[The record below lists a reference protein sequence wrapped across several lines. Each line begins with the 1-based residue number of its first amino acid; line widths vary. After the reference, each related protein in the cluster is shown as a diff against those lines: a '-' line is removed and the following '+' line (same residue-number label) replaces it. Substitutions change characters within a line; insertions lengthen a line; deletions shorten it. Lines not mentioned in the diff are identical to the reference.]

1 MGKTVTMTDDYTGK
15 PGTEADPATER
26 KISIDGDV
34 YKIDLTNASV
44 AAFVKLADPFLSKAT
59 KTDAKAASTGD
70 SASARKWANETDAG
84 KAWVAANPKTADG
97 KDSVTDSG
105 RMPKATIAAY
115 LDSLDVSGAADSIA
129 AKDGPK
135 AA

>member
-1 MGKTVTMTDDYTGK
+1 MAKTITMTDDYTGK
-15 PGTEADPATER
+15 PGTESDPAVTR
-26 KISIDGDV
+26 KIVIDGTT
-34 YKIDLTNASV
+34 YSIDLTNASV
-44 AAFVKLADPFLSKAT
+44 AAFVKLADPFLAKAE
-59 KTDAKAASTGD
+59 KADAKAASTGD

-97 KDSVTDSG
+97 KASVTDSG

-115 LDSLDVSGAADSIA
+115 VAATEA
-129 AKDGPK
+129 AEAAESKDGPK